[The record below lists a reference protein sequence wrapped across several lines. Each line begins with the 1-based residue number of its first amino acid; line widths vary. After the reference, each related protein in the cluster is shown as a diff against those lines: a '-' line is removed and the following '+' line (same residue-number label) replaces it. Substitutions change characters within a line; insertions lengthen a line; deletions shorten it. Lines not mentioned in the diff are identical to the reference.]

1 MEDLTYETNSSKIKK
16 RCYRRLI
23 GQIFA
28 LLGELW
34 DKSLAAK
41 V

>member
-1 MEDLTYETNSSKIKK
+1 MEDITYETNSSKNKE
-16 RCYRRLI
+16 RGYRRLT
-23 GQIFA
+23 GQIVA

>member
-1 MEDLTYETNSSKIKK
+1 MEDITYETNSSKNKE
-16 RCYRRLI
+16 RGYRRLI
-23 GQIFA
+23 GQIVA